1 MLQQKQMD
9 LIAMILA
16 FMISAKPVLGFGMD
30 PDLQIDVT
38 TELELDNA
46 RTGVAQVPG
55 LYNNSRAYLF
65 QDVERQIQAA
75 PHVAEKVIQ
84 LLRNKSEF
92 TIVATVQQ
100 NILTS
105 GVILSIHESDLRYFE
120 LESSGQRD
128 EIRYHYRFNGKPRTE
143 VFPYRLAD
151 GLWHQ
156 IALSISASHLLLH
169 VDCNKIYERIIDPPQ
184 TNLKP
189 GIGLWLGQRSSRHG
203 LFKGILQDVKIILMP
218 NGYIIQCPNLNRRA
232 CPTCSDFLNLVQGI
246 MDLQELL
253 AKMTTKLNYAEARL
267 SELESCYCEKTCQV
281 NGEVYRSMESW
292 VEKCKNCTCKNGA
305 IECRQVTCPHLNC
318 PPDFRPVYRVGKCC
332 KECRPV
338 CLYGGQKLSEGQR
351 VLKNN
356 CRECRNRTM
365 AIVHETCP
373 SLDCPLNE
381 QVQPENS
388 CCNVC
393 HGHDFCADGHQCG
406 ENSECWNLNTRA
418 ICMCKNGFAPIQGDT
433 AHCEERD
440 ECRNGQHSC
449 HEMAICMNTVRGHR
463 CICKP
468 GYVGNGT
475 ICRAFCE
482 EGCRN
487 GGSCVGPQMCAC
499 PPGFTGRGCQIDIDE
514 CVEGII
520 QCHKHARCVNVPG
533 WYHCECRA
541 GYHDNGNY
549 SFTGDNCIDI
559 DECASGIHSCWNDS
573 VCVNLDGG
581 FDCRCPFGEH
591 CTGDCPHDEGLKR
604 NGQVWTLRE
613 DRCSVC
619 SCQDGNI
626 FCRRIVCDCRTPN
639 VDLFCCSECDTR
651 VTSQCLH
658 QNGHLVYRSGDIWT
672 YNCQQCRCLQGEVD
686 CWPLSCPTL
695 SCEYTTIPEGECC
708 PRCVTDPC
716 LADNVVY
723 DIRRTCTDNHGIT
736 RLSGSIWTMAGSPCT
751 TCKCKHIIHFRENF
765 GLCIGPSKACD

>member
-9 LIAMILA
+9 LIPMILA
-16 FMISAKPVLGFGMD
+16 FMISAKPVSGFGMD

-38 TELELDNA
+38 TELLLDNA

-128 EIRYHYRFNGKPRTE
+128 EIRYHYHFSGKPRTE

-184 TNLKP
+184 THLKP
-189 GIGLWLGQRSSRHG
+189 GISLWLGQRSHRHG

-218 NGYIIQCPNLNRRA
+218 NGYITQCPNLNRRA

-281 NGEVYRSMESW
+281 NREVYRSMESW

-305 IECRQVTCPHLNC
+305 IECRHVSCPPLNC

-338 CLYGGQKLSEGQR
+338 CLYGGQKLAEGQQ
-351 VLKNN
+351 VLKTN

-365 AIVHETCP
+365 AIVHEMCP
-373 SLDCPLNE
+373 VLDCPLEE
-381 QVQPENS
+381 QIQPES
-388 CCNVC
+388 RCCNVC
-393 HGHDFCADGHQCG
+393 RGHDFCADGHHCG

-433 AHCEERD
+433 THCEERD
-440 ECRNGQHSC
+440 ECRNRQHSC
-449 HEMAICMNTVRGHR
+449 HEMAICINTVRGHR

-468 GYVGNGT
+468 GYMGNGT
-475 ICRAFCE
+475 ICQAYCE

-487 GGSCVGPQMCAC
+487 GGSCVAPNVCAC
-499 PPGFTGRGCQIDIDE
+499 PPGFTGHGCQIDIDE
-514 CVEGII
+514 CTEGII
-520 QCHKHARCVNVPG
+520 QCHRHARCVNVPG
-533 WYHCECRA
+533 WYHCECRT

-549 SFTGDNCIDI
+549 SFTGENCIDI
-559 DECASGIHSCWNDS
+559 DECASGVHSCWNDS

-604 NGQVWTLRE
+604 NGQVWTLRD
-613 DRCSVC
+613 DRCSIC

-626 FCRRIVCDCRTPN
+626 FCRRSVCDCRTPN

-658 QNGHLVYRSGDIWT
+658 QNGHLVYRSGDVWI

-686 CWPLSCPTL
+686 CWPLSCPPL
-695 SCEYTTIPEGECC
+695 SCEYTTIPEGQCC
-708 PRCVTDPC
+708 PRCVSDPC

-751 TCKCKHIIHFRENF
+751 TCKCKNGNICCSVDVDCLFNN
-765 GLCIGPSKACD
+765 

>member
-9 LIAMILA
+9 LIPMILA
-16 FMISAKPVLGFGMD
+16 FMISAKPVSGFGMD

-38 TELELDNA
+38 TELLLDNA

-128 EIRYHYRFNGKPRTE
+128 EIRYHYHFSGKPRTE

-184 TNLKP
+184 THLKP
-189 GIGLWLGQRSSRHG
+189 GISLWLGQRSHRHG

-218 NGYIIQCPNLNRRA
+218 NGYITQCPNLNRT

-281 NGEVYRSMESW
+281 NREVYRSMESW

-305 IECRQVTCPHLNC
+305 IECRHVSCPPLNC

-338 CLYGGQKLSEGQR
+338 CLYGGQKLAEGQQ
-351 VLKNN
+351 VLKTN

-365 AIVHETCP
+365 AIVHEMCP
-373 SLDCPLNE
+373 VLDCPLEE
-381 QVQPENS
+381 QIQPES
-388 CCNVC
+388 RCCNVC
-393 HGHDFCADGHQCG
+393 RGHDFCADGHHCG

-433 AHCEERD
+433 THCEDKDECANGTHYCHANTVCVNFPGSYHCDCLPGYTRVDDYSCTKRD
-440 ECRNGQHSC
+440 ECRNRQHSC
-449 HEMAICMNTVRGHR
+449 HEMAICINTVRGHR

-468 GYVGNGT
+468 GYMGNGT
-475 ICRAFCE
+475 ICQAYCE

-487 GGSCVGPQMCAC
+487 GGSCVAPNVCAC
-499 PPGFTGRGCQIDIDE
+499 PPGFTGHGCQIDIDE
-514 CVEGII
+514 C
-520 QCHKHARCVNVPG
+520 
-533 WYHCECRA
+533 
-541 GYHDNGNY
+541 
-549 SFTGDNCIDI
+549 
-559 DECASGIHSCWNDS
+559 ASGVHSCWNDS

-604 NGQVWTLRE
+604 NGQVWTLRD
-613 DRCSVC
+613 DRCSIC

-626 FCRRIVCDCRTPN
+626 FCRRSVCDCRTPN

-658 QNGHLVYRSGDIWT
+658 QNGHLVYRSGDVWI

-686 CWPLSCPTL
+686 CWPLSCPPL
-695 SCEYTTIPEGECC
+695 SCEYTTIPEGQCC
-708 PRCVTDPC
+708 PRCVSDPC

-751 TCKCKHIIHFRENF
+751 TCKCKNGNICCSVDVDCLFNN
-765 GLCIGPSKACD
+765 

>member
-1 MLQQKQMD
+1 MLKKQMD
-9 LIAMILA
+9 IIPVILA

-30 PDLQIDVT
+30 PDLQIDVS
-38 TELELDNA
+38 TELDLDNTT
-46 RTGVAQVPG
+46 TGVAQVPG
-55 LYNNSRAYLF
+55 LYNNSKAYLF

-75 PHVAEKVIQ
+75 PHIAKKVIQ

-92 TIVATVQQ
+92 TIVATIQQ
-100 NILTS
+100 KSLTS

-128 EIRYHYRFNGKPRTE
+128 EIRYHYRFNDKPRTE

-156 IALSISASHLLLH
+156 IALSVSASHLLLH
-169 VDCNKIYERIIDPPQ
+169 VDCNRIYERVIDPPQ
-184 TNLKP
+184 TNFNP
-189 GIGLWLGQRSSRHG
+189 GISLWLGQRNSKHG
-203 LFKGILQDVKIILMP
+203 LFKGILQDVKIILIP

-267 SELESCYCEKTCQV
+267 NELESCYCEKTCKV
-281 NGEVYRSMESW
+281 NRAVHRSMESW
-292 VEKCKNCTCKNGA
+292 IEKCKNCTCKNGA
-305 IECRQVTCPHLNC
+305 IECRRVSCPPLNC

-332 KECRPV
+332 KECRPI
-338 CLYGGQKLSEGQR
+338 CLYGGQKLAEGQR
-351 VLKNN
+351 ALKSN

-365 AIVHETCP
+365 AIVHEPCP
-373 SLDCPLNE
+373 PLDCPLIE
-381 QVQPENS
+381 QIQPENK

-393 HGHDFCADGHQCG
+393 RGHDFCAEGHHCG
-406 ENSECWNLNTRA
+406 ENSECWNLNTKA
-418 ICMCKNGFAPIQGDT
+418 ICMCKNGFIPIQGDT
-433 AHCEERD
+433 AHCE
-440 ECRNGQHSC
+440 
-449 HEMAICMNTVRGHR
+449 
-463 CICKP
+463 
-468 GYVGNGT
+468 
-475 ICRAFCE
+475 AFCE

-487 GGSCVGPQMCAC
+487 GGSCVAPQMCAC
-499 PPGFTGRGCQIDIDE
+499 PPGFTGSGCQTDIDE
-514 CVEGII
+514 CAEGIKL
-520 QCHKHARCVNVPG
+520 CYKHARCVNLPG

-549 SFTGDNCIDI
+549 SFTGETCIDI
-559 DECASGIHSCWNDS
+559 DECTTGMHSCWNDS
-573 VCVNLDGG
+573 VCVNLEGG

-591 CTGDCPHDEGLKR
+591 CTGDCPHDEGLKH
-604 NGQVWTLRE
+604 NGQVWTLTD

-619 SCQDGNI
+619 LCQDGKI
-626 FCRRIVCDCRTPN
+626 FCRRTVCDCRNPN

-658 QNGHLVYRSGDIWT
+658 QNGHLVYRSGDVWT

-686 CWPLSCPTL
+686 CWPLTCPTL

-708 PRCVTDPC
+708 PHCVSDPC
-716 LADNVVY
+716 LADNMVY
-723 DIRRTCTDNHGIT
+723 DIRQTCIDNHGVT

-751 TCKCKHIIHFRENF
+751 TCKCKNGNICCSVDVECLYNN
-765 GLCIGPSKACD
+765 